1 MLVEDEMTV
10 AMDVQQRLE
19 TMGYRVVSYVT
30 STEEALRNAQQLSPD
45 LILMDMKIRSGMD
58 GIETAAKI
66 RELQD
71 IPVIYIT
78 AYADEPTLVRARFTE
93 GFGYLIKPFD
103 DRDLQ
108 SAIEIALY
116 KHRMERKL
124 REIEERYALVGHAA
138 NDGIWDWDLVSDEV
152 YYSPR
157 WKTILGLPE
166 DQKISSPQDWLD
178 RTHPEDIDRLKL
190 AINDY
195 LHGIAPSLDCEYR
208 IMHEDGSY
216 RWMLCR
222 GLALFDTQN
231 KPYRMAGSLSDITGQ
246 KKSFDDEKQ
255 RRMEAGLLLQATFAI
270 TSSLNLKEVLDHIMI
285 GLEEAVPFDSAAIS
299 LIEEDYLKIAALGG
313 SLRHTRQVGAKIG
326 KSEGLFSLLE
336 SSPSPVVLGDAQ
348 KHPKYEQWSEGGKD
362 PIHGWMGVP
371 LIAHDRPIGF
381 LMLNSQARD
390 VYTSAHIRLA
400 QAFANQ
406 AAVAIENARLFEQV
420 QSGRER
426 LQRLSK
432 KLVEIQEA
440 ERRSIAR
447 ELHDEIGQVLTGL
460 QFMLSLGKER
470 PAAERIDVFSEAQ
483 ALVSSLMSQVR
494 ELSINL
500 HPAMLDDLGLLPTLK
515 AHFERYQLQT
525 GISIHFDYKNLEMRF
540 PAEVELS
547 AFRVVQET
555 LTNVARYAEVKEV
568 DIAISVDGASL
579 YVRVEDH
586 GHGFDLDI
594 LKDGERSFGLVGI
607 RERTYLLGGK
617 FEILSKPGEGT
628 RIVAIFPI
636 ANKLERRKNDRQS
649 AVGR

>member
-1 MLVEDEMTV
+1 MLVEDDMTV

-19 TMGYRVVSYVT
+19 AMGYRVVAHVT
-30 STEEALRNAQQLSPD
+30 SAEEALRNALQLSPD
-45 LILMDMKIRSGMD
+45 LVLMDIKIRSGMD

-66 RELQD
+66 HESQD

-78 AYADEPTLVRARFTE
+78 AYADGPTRVSARFTE
-93 GFGYLIKPFD
+93 TFGYLIEPFD

-116 KHRMERKL
+116 KHSMEQKL
-124 REIEERYALVGHAA
+124 RESEE
-138 NDGIWDWDLVSDEV
+138 
-152 YYSPR
+152 
-157 WKTILGLPE
+157 
-166 DQKISSPQDWLD
+166 
-178 RTHPEDIDRLKL
+178 
-190 AINDY
+190 
-195 LHGIAPSLDCEYR
+195 
-208 IMHEDGSY
+208 
-216 RWMLCR
+216 
-222 GLALFDTQN
+222 
-231 KPYRMAGSLSDITGQ
+231 
-246 KKSFDDEKQ
+246 Q
-255 RRMEAGLLLQATFAI
+255 RRTEAGLLLQATFAI

-299 LIEEDYLKIAALGG
+299 LIEDDCLIIAALGG

-336 SSPSPVVLGDAQ
+336 TSRSPVVLGDAQ

-390 VYTSAHIRLA
+390 VYTPAHIRLA

-460 QFMLSLGKER
+460 QFILSLGKER
-470 PAAERIDVFSEAQ
+470 PAAERIDVFNEAQ

-515 AHFERYQLQT
+515 AHFERYQQQT
-525 GISIHFDYKNLEMRF
+525 GIKIHFDYKNLEMRF

-586 GHGFDLDI
+586 GQGFDLDI
-594 LKDGERSFGLVGI
+594 LKDSERSFGLVGI

-636 ANKLERRKNDRQS
+636 VNKLERRKNDRQN